1 MANLIG
7 FIDETGVIQK
17 DPAQRFFA
25 LGFLRL
31 AQTAA
36 LYEKLTLLK
45 SNVVSG
51 LPKLQRPFE
60 FKFNEI
66 NRTNFGFYAQLVELY
81 FAFPAAAFTAF
92 VIDKQSP
99 KFRMEKFYGDVW
111 EAYIGYSRLV
121 IHKNVGPKDR
131 IFVMADQQTKPK
143 ASTKYYEVE
152 VAKAKAGQRNPVY
165 NACMMESHASLF
177 IQLVDVLVGCVVF
190 DFRRTHNPDAVTN
203 QYKRDLVELLK
214 KRLGVASLAGKLKRK
229 EPNLF
234 MVWPFKMGT
243 P

>member
-1 MANLIG
+1 MDNLIG

-17 DPAQRFFA
+17 DPTQRFFA

-66 NRTNFGFYAQLVELY
+66 NRANYGYYRDLLDLY
-81 FAFPAAAFTAF
+81 FAFPDAAFTAF

-99 KFRMEKFYGDVW
+99 RFQMEKFYGDYW
-111 EAYIGYSRLV
+111 EAYIGYSKLV
-121 IHKNVGPKDR
+121 VHKNVGPKDR

-165 NACMMESHASLF
+165 NVCMMESHASLF

-190 DFRRTHNPDAVTN
+190 DFRIKSQPDAASN
-203 QYKRDLVELLK
+203 QCKRDLVELLRK
-214 KRLGVASLAGKLKRK
+214 KLRADSLAGKLNRK
-229 EPNLF
+229 EPNRF
-234 MVWPFKMGT
+234 MIWPFKME
-243 P
+243 